1 MQKLQEVLDR
11 IDGRGY
17 KAYKDLQGGYSFGDC
32 RLIVDYVQGDPYA
45 PPSRVRAVVP
55 WETAG
60 LPENAL
66 QGDARRVAARD
77 FLARAFSRA
86 VQDEKDIRIDAGK
99 QTVLDRTACLFTPDG
114 VELRFTVT
122 LPARGRTIL
131 GRQAARLLLESVPE
145 AVRAVTSKRLD
156 LKALKHHCDVTQD
169 QQSLRAQLDE
179 LNLAAFLADGSIL
192 PRRSGVDDRP
202 LQDAVKLS
210 SPSSLRVTLDTP
222 NAGPLSGLGI
232 PLGVSLIVG
241 GGFHGKSTLLKS
253 VEAGVYD
260 HIPGDGRERGVSN
273 ALALKIRAEDGRVVH
288 STDLSP
294 FISNLPY
301 GKSTRDFSTDLASGS
316 TSQAA
321 SMQEALEMG
330 AGVLLVDEDTSATNF
345 MIRDQRMQKLVAAAD
360 EPITPFVD
368 RIREL
373 SHGLGV
379 STLLVMGGSGDYFD
393 HADTVIQMHE
403 YQPRD
408 VTGAAREIAA
418 TYTTGRVKEPES
430 SLKAPLARVLD
441 AARLDPCS
449 KPGKRRIK
457 VDGLDV
463 LLFGRDEVDLRALEQ
478 LADPSQVKTIGLILA
493 RLAENGKVIHDPAAR
508 IRRMLENDLPRLAF
522 APEGDLARPRPLE
535 AMAVLNRL
543 RSARLKSSR
552 G

>member
-1 MQKLQEVLDR
+1 MQKLREILDR

-17 KAYKDLQGGYSFGDC
+17 KAYKDLQGGYAFGEF
-32 RLIVDYVQGDPYA
+32 RLLVDYVQGDPYA
-45 PPSRVRAVVP
+45 PPSRARAVVP
-55 WETAG
+55 GETAG
-60 LPENAL
+60 LPEHAL
-66 QGDARRVAARD
+66 QGEDRRVAARD

-86 VQDEKDIRIDAGK
+86 VQGERDIRIDAGK
-99 QTVLDRTACLFTPDG
+99 QTVLDRTACLFTPEG

-131 GRQAARLLLESVPE
+131 GRQAASLLMESVPE

-179 LNLAAFLADGSIL
+179 LHLAAFLADDSVL

-210 SPSSLRVTLDTP
+210 SPRSLRVTLDTP

-241 GGFHGKSTLLKS
+241 GGFHGKSTLLKA

-260 HIPGDGRERGVSN
+260 HIPGDGRERVVSN

-288 STDLSP
+288 SADLSP
-294 FISNLPY
+294 FISDLPY

-321 SMQEALEMG
+321 SLQEALEMG

-345 MIRDQRMQKLVAAAD
+345 MIRDQRMQKLVAGD
-360 EPITPFVD
+360 EEPITPFVD

-373 SHGLGV
+373 RDGLGI
-379 STLLVMGGSGDYFD
+379 STVLVMGGSGDYFD

-408 VTGAAREIAA
+408 VTGAAREVAE
-418 TYTTGRVKEPES
+418 TYATGRIKEPKS
-430 SLKAPLARVLD
+430 SLKRPAPRVLH

-457 VDGLDV
+457 VDGLDA

-478 LADPSQVKTIGLILA
+478 LADPSQVRTIGVILA
-493 RLAENGKVIHDPAAR
+493 RLAENGKVIQDPSAR
-508 IRRMLENDLPRLAF
+508 IRQMLENGWEELAF
-522 APEGDLARPRPLE
+522 KPDGDLARPRPLE

-543 RSARLKSSR
+543 RSARLRGSR
-552 G
+552 D

>member
-86 VQDEKDIRIDAGK
+86 VQDEKYIRIDAGK

-260 HIPGDGRERGVSN
+260 HIPGDGRERVVSN

>member
-260 HIPGDGRERGVSN
+260 HIPGDGRERVVSN

>member
-1 MQKLQEVLDR
+1 MQKLREILDR

-17 KAYKDLQGGYSFGDC
+17 KAYKDLQGGYSFGEF
-32 RLIVDYVQGDPYA
+32 RLLVDYVQGDPYA

-60 LPENAL
+60 LPEHAL
-66 QGDARRVAARD
+66 QGEARKVAARD

-86 VQDEKDIRIDAGK
+86 VQGERDIRIDAGK

-131 GRQAARLLLESVPE
+131 GRQAARLLMEAVPE
-145 AVRAVTSKRLD
+145 AVSAVTVRRLD
-156 LKALKHHCDVTQD
+156 LKALKLHCDVTQD
-169 QQSLRAQLDE
+169 QQSLRDQLDE
-179 LNLAAFLADGSIL
+179 MDLAAFLADGSIL

-202 LQDAVKLS
+202 LQDAVELS
-210 SPSSLRVTLDTP
+210 SPDTLQVTLHAP
-222 NAGPLSGLGI
+222 NAGDLSGLGI

-241 GGFHGKSTLLKS
+241 GGFHGKSTLLKA

-260 HIPGDGRERGVSN
+260 HIPGDGRERVVSN

-288 STDLSP
+288 SVDLSP
-294 FISNLPY
+294 FISELPY

-321 SMQEALEMG
+321 SLQEALEMG
-330 AGVLLVDEDTSATNF
+330 ASVLLVDEDTSATNF
-345 MIRDQRMQKLVAAAD
+345 MIRDQRMQKLVAGD
-360 EPITPFVD
+360 EEPITPFVD

-373 SHGLGV
+373 RDGLGI
-379 STLLVMGGSGDYFD
+379 STVLVMGGSGDYFD

-403 YQPRD
+403 YKPRD
-408 VTGAAREIAA
+408 VTASAREIASTWA
-418 TYTTGRVKEPES
+418 TGRVQEPGS
-430 SLKAPLARVLD
+430 ALGRPKPRSLD
-441 AARLDPCS
+441 ASRLNPCR
-449 KPGKRRIK
+449 KPGKRVIK
-457 VDGLDV
+457 PDGLDA
-463 LLFGRDEVDLRALEQ
+463 LLFGRYEVDLRALEQ
-478 LADPSQVKTIGLILA
+478 LADPSQVRAIGVILA
-493 RLAENGKVIHDPAAR
+493 RLAENGQVIQDPAAR

-522 APEGDLARPRPLE
+522 APDGDLARPRPLE

-543 RSARLKSSR
+543 RSAHLR
-552 G
+552 GCKD